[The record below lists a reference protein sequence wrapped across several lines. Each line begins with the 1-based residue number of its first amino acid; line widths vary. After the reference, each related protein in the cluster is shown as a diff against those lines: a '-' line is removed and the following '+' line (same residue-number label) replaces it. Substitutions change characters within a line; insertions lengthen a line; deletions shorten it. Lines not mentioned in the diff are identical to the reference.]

1 MNNLET
7 TKMQTP
13 IEIALG
19 VDEDGMTTA
28 RKLYAFLELAQ
39 GQFSRWAKSNIV
51 DNEFA
56 TENEDYWGFDINVE
70 GNKTQDYKLTA
81 HFAKKLSMKGNGA
94 KAEEA
99 RDYFTTLEER
109 VKQKVIDLNQLSPE
123 LQMFQKI
130 FNSVAEQQLEQK
142 RQAEQ
147 LNHVEQR
154 VESIREVVALDTTSW
169 RDDTGNILRKISME
183 LGGGQAYS
191 QVRAESY
198 ELLSKRMGVN
208 LKQRLTNKRR
218 RMADEGICK
227 STRDKLSY
235 VDIIAEDKKLIEGYT
250 AIVKEMAIR
259 YGVGKDQQ
267 EVFMDRQ
274 NIALRKTLD
283 QIGVKHSLKGYGY
296 IISAVEKC
304 LENRSKLINVIKGF
318 YTEIAEENGDT
329 VWRVERSIR
338 HAIEVTWTNGNT
350 NAINKIFGYTVSVEK
365 GKPTNSEFI
374 ALITDFVSL
383 YGDEIANGSYK
394 W

>member
-1 MNNLET
+1 MEET
-7 TKMQTP
+7 EELKQAKMQTP

-19 VDEDGMTTA
+19 VDENGMTTA
-28 RKLYAFLELAQ
+28 KKLYEFLELDSRNY
-39 GQFSRWAKSNIV
+39 SRWCKNNITE
-51 DNEFA
+51 NEFA
-56 TENEDYWGFDINVE
+56 EENVDYWSFVIDEERNF
-70 GNKTQDYKLTA
+70 NPNPTTDYKLTA

-259 YGVGKDQQ
+259 YGVGKD
-267 EVFMDRQ
+267 
-274 NIALRKTLD
+274 
-283 QIGVKHSLKGYGY
+283 
-296 IISAVEKC
+296 
-304 LENRSKLINVIKGF
+304 
-318 YTEIAEENGDT
+318 
-329 VWRVERSIR
+329 
-338 HAIEVTWTNGNT
+338 
-350 NAINKIFGYTVSVEK
+350 
-365 GKPTNSEFI
+365 
-374 ALITDFVSL
+374 
-383 YGDEIANGSYK
+383 
-394 W
+394 

>member
-1 MNNLET
+1 MEET
-7 TKMQTP
+7 EELKQAKMQTP

-19 VDEDGMTTA
+19 VDENGMTTA
-28 RKLYAFLELAQ
+28 KKLYEFLEMDKSHY
-39 GQFSRWAKSNIV
+39 SRWAKANIV

-56 TENEDYWGFDINVE
+56 TENEDYFYSPSMANE
-70 GNKTQDYKLTA
+70 SSRGNFADDYKLTA
-81 HFAKKLSMKGNGA
+81 HFAKKLSMKGNGE

-227 STRDKLSY
+227 SARDKLSY

-259 YGVGKDQQ
+259 YGVGK
-267 EVFMDRQ
+267 E
-274 NIALRKTLD
+274 
-283 QIGVKHSLKGYGY
+283 
-296 IISAVEKC
+296 
-304 LENRSKLINVIKGF
+304 
-318 YTEIAEENGDT
+318 
-329 VWRVERSIR
+329 
-338 HAIEVTWTNGNT
+338 
-350 NAINKIFGYTVSVEK
+350 
-365 GKPTNSEFI
+365 
-374 ALITDFVSL
+374 
-383 YGDEIANGSYK
+383 
-394 W
+394 